1 MKNYNS
7 NNGNMVISEPLWQLY
22 QDVYFYPFMSTSHY
36 VNGAIISLW
45 NEHGDILSS
54 YKNKKIQNRAIKLI
68 SRVPA
73 PIKYL
78 YGGNHDMSYRELS
91 ISLNISLS
99 LAQKLS
105 QRFNQRAFY
114 FVENDKFTLYNS
126 FNLKQCYTFK
136 EPIAKRMKRVNLPT
150 FNSAQL

>member
-1 MKNYNS
+1 MKNCNI
-7 NNGNMVISEPLWQLY
+7 NNGNIVISEPLWQLY
-22 QDVYFYPFMSTSHY
+22 QEVYFYPFMSTSHY
-36 VNGAIISLW
+36 LNGAIISLW
-45 NEHGDILSS
+45 NKHGGILSC
-54 YKNKKIQNRAIKLI
+54 YTNKKIQNKNIKALSRI
-68 SRVPA
+68 ST

-105 QRFNQRAFY
+105 KRFNQRAFY
-114 FVENDKFTLYNS
+114 FVENGNITLYNS
-126 FNLKQCYTFK
+126 YDLKQCYTFK
-136 EPIAKRMKRVNLPT
+136 EPIVKRMKRLTLPA